1 MAMDLILHVLRV
13 ILETFV
19 LIMQQD
25 IEQDGMQVQEEEAVA
40 RTHNAEHFVFEWI
53 IMITTKLLIIT
64 TVTTLATLLGSFS
77 VNVYAKDFVDE
88 PNVPDESVPIGGSG
102 GTEQRDTNHE
112 GGTVDFNNGDKG
124 CDNNHNNCQH
134 VNHNRG
140 RVPV

>member
-1 MAMDLILHVLRV
+1 
-13 ILETFV
+13 
-19 LIMQQD
+19 
-25 IEQDGMQVQEEEAVA
+25 
-40 RTHNAEHFVFEWI
+40 
-53 IMITTKLLIIT
+53 MITTKLLIIT

-112 GGTVDFNNGDKG
+112 GETVDFNNGDKG

-134 VNHNRG
+134 VNHNSGSSSSLTSMTDKLTKSLPQGCVINNGPTIDLSRLVFEVSCP
-140 RVPV
+140 R

>member
-1 MAMDLILHVLRV
+1 
-13 ILETFV
+13 
-19 LIMQQD
+19 
-25 IEQDGMQVQEEEAVA
+25 
-40 RTHNAEHFVFEWI
+40 
-53 IMITTKLLIIT
+53 MITTKLLIIT

-102 GTEQRDTNHE
+102 ETEQRDTNHE

-134 VNHNRG
+134 VNHNSG
-140 RVPV
+140 SSSSPTSMTDKLT